1 MNNLKNVKLN
11 GWQSSIFL
19 VLHRNNRSYYPNIL
33 TLKYIFIADSMYM
46 GAVQYVCRKGKPI
59 RDCGGKFM

>member
-1 MNNLKNVKLN
+1 MDGNHP
-11 GWQSSIFL
+11 FL
-19 VLHRNNRSYYPNIL
+19 VLHRNNIFYCTNIL

-59 RDCGGKFM
+59 RDWGGKFM